1 MPFSLHSHVD
11 NLVYFW
17 YSLAF
22 ITAKALMAMLA
33 AASIT
38 VCSVKIRLAIQL
50 VSSASW
56 NPEAES
62 FSKYL
67 NDDPTY
73 FDGFGFF
80 FLTRQLVLGVSVLG
94 KSYIKYS
101 LFFYSDGSIGC
112 YLWNLPKGTRGC
124 NSSKHWI
131 YL

>member
-1 MPFSLHSHVD
+1 
-11 NLVYFW
+11 
-17 YSLAF
+17 
-22 ITAKALMAMLA
+22 MAMLA

-73 FDGFGFF
+73 FDGCGFF
-80 FLTRQLVLGVSVLG
+80 FLTRQLVLGVSVALVLG
-94 KSYIKYS
+94 ILHKIFI
-101 LFFYSDGSIGC
+101 FFQMAASVVTYE
-112 YLWNLPKGTRGC
+112 
-124 NSSKHWI
+124 I
-131 YL
+131 YLRELVDVTAANTEFICRKK